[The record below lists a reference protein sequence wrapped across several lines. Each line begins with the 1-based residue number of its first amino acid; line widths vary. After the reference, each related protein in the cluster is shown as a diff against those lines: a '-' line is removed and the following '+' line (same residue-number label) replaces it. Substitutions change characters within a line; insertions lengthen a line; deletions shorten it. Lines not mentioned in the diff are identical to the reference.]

1 MVVLEN
7 LVRERKIRKLNKGM
21 CVMDQL
27 PKKLKSD
34 KNKDCV
40 LENYK
45 PTIHVKLF
53 PIKTSKQS
61 SVVVKKKPR
70 QLGLPSFP

>member
-1 MVVLEN
+1 MYFL
-7 LVRERKIRKLNKGM
+7 G
-21 CVMDQL
+21 QL

-40 LENYK
+40 LENK

-53 PIKTSKQS
+53 PTKTSQQS
-61 SVVVKKKPR
+61 SIVVNTKNKKIKIKK
-70 QLGLPSFP
+70 

>member
-1 MVVLEN
+1 MYFL
-7 LVRERKIRKLNKGM
+7 G
-21 CVMDQL
+21 QL

-40 LENYK
+40 LENK

-53 PIKTSKQS
+53 PTKTSQQS
-61 SVVVKKKPR
+61 SVVVNTKKKN
-70 QLGLPSFP
+70 QLGLPAFP